1 MMTKIIASYMS
12 KLLHEMDQNKES
24 TIKKMKKFQ
33 LSILELSNDEDQVKQ
48 QSDEDVLKYM
58 MKIPRRVFKLILRVK
73 R

>member
-12 KLLHEMDQNKES
+12 KLLNEMDQNKES

-48 QSDEDVLKYM
+48 QSDEDSVE
-58 MKIPRRVFKLILRVK
+58 IHDENPQESF
-73 R
+73 

>member
-48 QSDEDVLKYM
+48 QSDEDSVE
-58 MKIPRRVFKLILRVK
+58 IHDENPQESF
-73 R
+73 

>member
-1 MMTKIIASYMS
+1 MTKIIASYMS

-48 QSDEDVLKYM
+48 QSDEDSVE
-58 MKIPRRVFKLILRVK
+58 IHDENPQESF
-73 R
+73 

>member
-33 LSILELSNDEDQVKQ
+33 LSILELSKDEDQVKQ
-48 QSDEDVLKYM
+48 QSDEDSVE
-58 MKIPRRVFKLILRVK
+58 IHDENPQESF
-73 R
+73 